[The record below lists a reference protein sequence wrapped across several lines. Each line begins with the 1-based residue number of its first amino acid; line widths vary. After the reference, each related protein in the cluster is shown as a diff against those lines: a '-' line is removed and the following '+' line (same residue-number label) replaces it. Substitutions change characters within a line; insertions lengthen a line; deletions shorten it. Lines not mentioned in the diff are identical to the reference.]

1 MSEELTEETVE
12 ETVEETSAGIGGG
25 IAPESA
31 AESLDFGS
39 EDNYQQF
46 VSGLPDDL
54 RDKNLFKE
62 TKSFQSLAEQA
73 INAQS
78 ALGKKRLAVPQE
90 DWTDTDYQD
99 FYSKLRP
106 ETMDGYVSAE
116 KHSVQLEGQDIKEMQ
131 FPEEIQ
137 NQLKEVAYNIGLTP
151 KQFNA
156 LESEW
161 ATRQVMSE
169 STLDAQ
175 IQESVQNQTNELRS
189 EWGADYAINHKSANE
204 TFEAFAQQIPELKQ
218 LMEWSPVVGNHPAVL
233 KLFHSLA
240 PMVGDAGMPTAGG
253 GSSFGQDTVAGI
265 KSQIDQFDQEHSE
278 LMFMPENKLATLTPS
293 DKARR
298 ESFLK
303 QRTAMYQKLYS
314 GI

>member
-1 MSEELTEETVE
+1 MSEELTEETAT
-12 ETVEETSAGIGGG
+12 ETEAPSAGIGGG

-46 VSGLPDDL
+46 VSSLPEDL

-116 KHSVQLEGQDIKEMQ
+116 KHSIQLEGQDIKEMQ

-137 NQLKEVAYNIGLTP
+137 NQLKEVAHNIGLTP

-175 IQESVQNQTNELRS
+175 IQESVQTQTNELRS

-204 TFEAFAQQIPELKQ
+204 TFDAFAQQIPELRQ

-265 KSQIDQFDQEHSE
+265 KSQIDQFDQENSE

-314 GI
+314 GS

>member
-46 VSGLPDDL
+46 VSGLPEDL

-116 KHSVQLEGQDIKEMQ
+116 KHSIQLEGQDIKEMQ

-137 NQLKEVAYNIGLTP
+137 NQLKEVAHNIGLTP

-156 LESEW
+156 L
-161 ATRQVMSE
+161 
-169 STLDAQ
+169 
-175 IQESVQNQTNELRS
+175 
-189 EWGADYAINHKSANE
+189 
-204 TFEAFAQQIPELKQ
+204 
-218 LMEWSPVVGNHPAVL
+218 
-233 KLFHSLA
+233 
-240 PMVGDAGMPTAGG
+240 
-253 GSSFGQDTVAGI
+253 
-265 KSQIDQFDQEHSE
+265 
-278 LMFMPENKLATLTPS
+278 
-293 DKARR
+293 
-298 ESFLK
+298 
-303 QRTAMYQKLYS
+303 
-314 GI
+314 